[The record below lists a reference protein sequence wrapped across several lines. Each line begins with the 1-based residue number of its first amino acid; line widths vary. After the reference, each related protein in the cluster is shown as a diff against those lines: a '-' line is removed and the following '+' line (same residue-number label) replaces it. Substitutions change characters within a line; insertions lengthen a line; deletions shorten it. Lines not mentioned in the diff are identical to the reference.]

1 LYQIKIINSPSLQ
14 NPLGLTNL
22 STERQQHWKLHF
34 VPRLKFLPLNILGV
48 SVLTF
53 LSSSGALGLNSG
65 GELQE
70 SATYF
75 DCCKVKH
82 KNIFLL

>member
-1 LYQIKIINSPSLQ
+1 
-14 NPLGLTNL
+14 
-22 STERQQHWKLHF
+22 
-34 VPRLKFLPLNILGV
+34 
-48 SVLTF
+48 
-53 LSSSGALGLNSG
+53 LGLNSG

-82 KNIFLL
+82 KNIFLLWIFTHQTHGLCWQITKFTISVWWN